1 MSNDMLKERLLECFR
16 KFGMEYGKKD
26 FKRAGFGVIPIDH
39 HNVETGF
46 HVYIPNGKGQEI
58 FYYLKDEGESWFICS
73 PDGAGFYKF
82 PPDVIPD
89 LRLIGK
95 IEGIIKVEDLK
106 SYFEP
111 IKGVSIYLN
120 INKEFRK
127 VESNSRLNRESITLI
142 EGEFLDIET
151 GKLNFPPLYM
161 RTYFEEP
168 GLQLNQHRGLKPEE
182 IMQELQIEETV
193 LALEDMCKKID
204 AKKK

>member
-16 KFGMEYGKKD
+16 KFGMEYCKKD
-26 FKRAGFGVIPIDH
+26 FRKAGFGVIPIEH

-46 HVYIPNGKGQEI
+46 HVYIPNGKGHEI
-58 FYYLKDEGESWFICS
+58 FYYLKDEGEYCFICS

-82 PPDVIPD
+82 PPDVIPG

-127 VESNSRLNRESITLI
+127 VGLNSRLNREFITLI
-142 EGEFLDIET
+142 EGSFLDIET
-151 GKLNFPPLYM
+151 GKLNFPPWNM
-161 RTYFEEP
+161 RVYFEEP
-168 GLQLNQHRGLKPEE
+168 GLQLIRHMGLEPEE
-182 IMQELQIEETV
+182 MIQELQIEETIP
-193 LALEDMCKKID
+193 ALEDMCKKID